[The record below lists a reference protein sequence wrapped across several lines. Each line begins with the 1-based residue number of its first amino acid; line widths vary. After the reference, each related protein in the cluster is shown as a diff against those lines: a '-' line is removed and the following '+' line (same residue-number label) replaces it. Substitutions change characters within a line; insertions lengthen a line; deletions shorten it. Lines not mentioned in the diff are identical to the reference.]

1 MLCCRAAGGGD
12 ARAAAMLKW
21 VRAGLVGLPP
31 PLVTA
36 HSPTME
42 LVLRGACGGCGGG
55 AVPAAG
61 RHSAGE
67 RLA

>member
-1 MLCCRAAGGGD
+1 MSCCRAAGGGD
-12 ARAAAMLKW
+12 ARAAAMLKR

-31 PLVTA
+31 PQVAA
-36 HSPTME
+36 HSPREE
-42 LVLRGACGGCGGG
+42 LVFSGVCRGCGGK

-61 RHSAGE
+61 SHSAGG

>member
-1 MLCCRAAGGGD
+1 MLCCRAAGVAD
-12 ARAAAMLKW
+12 ARAAAMLKR

-42 LVLRGACGGCGGG
+42 LVFSGVCGSCGGG

-61 RHSAGE
+61 SHSAGG

>member
-1 MLCCRAAGGGD
+1 MLRRGASGVGD

-21 VRAGLVGLPP
+21 VRGGLVGLPP

-36 HSPTME
+36 HSPTVG
-42 LVLRGACGGCGGG
+42 LVMSGGCGRGGGG
-55 AVPAAG
+55 AEPAAG
-61 RHSAGE
+61 THSAGE